1 MALFKIEDFEP
12 IPTDEFYMIE
22 EFKALFT
29 LNYNKG
35 YEGDSQGRNRKRGHQ
50 EARFLFFNCDY
61 RSGFAKFAVVERM
74 EESLTAAGLDKDHI
88 ISDELRAAI
97 GRYEKLRDSRNL
109 RLIKSAWKAIDKL
122 QLWLDGVD
130 FTDPKYDPKEVTANI
145 SNLGKLVNGLQQLE
159 LNVMAEERQE
169 AGAKGQAEK
178 GRLD

>member
-1 MALFKIEDFEP
+1 MALFKLEDHEP
-12 IPTDEFYMIE
+12 VPTDEFYMIE
-22 EFKALFT
+22 EFKTLFT
-29 LNYNKG
+29 LNYNKN

-61 RSGFAKFAVVERM
+61 RSEFAKFSVLERM
-74 EESLTAAGLDKDHI
+74 EESLSAAGLETDYV

-109 RLIKSAWKAIDKL
+109 RLIKSAWKAVDKL
-122 QLWLDGVD
+122 QEWLDNVD

-145 SNLGKLVNGLQQLE
+145 ANLGKLVNGLQQLE
-159 LNVMAEERQE
+159 INVMADDSQE